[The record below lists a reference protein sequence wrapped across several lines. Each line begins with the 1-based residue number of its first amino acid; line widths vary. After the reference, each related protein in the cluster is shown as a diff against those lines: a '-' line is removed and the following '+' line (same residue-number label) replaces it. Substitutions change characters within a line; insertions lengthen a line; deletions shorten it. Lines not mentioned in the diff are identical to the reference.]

1 MWLKFRGLSVVIY
14 SSSTAAAADEGLTRE
29 VHGLQPWCLLGVLPA
44 GSQGQGNFPAVW
56 AAPGHD
62 HISHNA
68 QKHFHHLPPTPLRPF
83 PLSLHVFSL
92 LAPPSPS
99 VFPLRFPFL
108 SLPSPLPAFW
118 RYTHTMIEA
127 SSSWPLVLQHFLFR
141 LWRLTLC
148 PINAAFRGLFL
159 GGFQQKKHIHLG
171 CCLLTKPKDGL

>member
-14 SSSTAAAADEGLTRE
+14 SSSTAAAAADEGLTRE

-68 QKHFHHLPPTPLRPF
+68 QKHFHHLPPNPPTPSDPS
-83 PLSLHVFSL
+83 LSLHVFSL

-118 RYTHTMIEA
+118 RYTTQWSKPVPLDLWC
-127 SSSWPLVLQHFLFR
+127 SSIS
-141 LWRLTLC
+141 C
-148 PINAAFRGLFL
+148 PGS
-159 GGFQQKKHIHLG
+159 GGWHSAQLM
-171 CCLLTKPKDGL
+171 LL

>member
-68 QKHFHHLPPTPLRPF
+68 QKHFHHLPPTPQPPPTLPSLSPRLFSARSSLSLRVPSTFPIPF
-83 PLSLHVFSL
+83 P
-92 LAPPSPS
+92 P
-99 VFPLRFPFL
+99 
-108 SLPSPLPAFW
+108 LPSPCLLEIHPHNDRSQFLLTFGAPAFPVQAL
-118 RYTHTMIEA
+118 EA
-127 SSSWPLVLQHFLFR
+127 D
-141 LWRLTLC
+141 TL
-148 PINAAFRGLFL
+148 PN
-159 GGFQQKKHIHLG
+159 
-171 CCLLTKPKDGL
+171 